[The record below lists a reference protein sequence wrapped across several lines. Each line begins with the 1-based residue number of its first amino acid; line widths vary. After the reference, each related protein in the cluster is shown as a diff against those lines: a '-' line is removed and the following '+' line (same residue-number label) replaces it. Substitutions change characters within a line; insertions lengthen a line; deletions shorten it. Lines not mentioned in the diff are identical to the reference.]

1 MILLP
6 ESYDVY
12 TLWVLKQIATEAM
25 ESIDFRKMIHP
36 YGTVIFHR
44 KQPVQLPSRYATYV
58 AQNPKHFQEVS
69 T

>member
-1 MILLP
+1 MIYYVYMYIYILLYIHVILLP

-36 YGTVIFHR
+36 CGTVIFHR
-44 KQPVQLPSRYATYV
+44 KQPGNLS
-58 AQNPKHFQEVS
+58 N
-69 T
+69 